1 MAVKP
6 NIVEDVILKV
16 KASLE
21 NKAIVSSSL
30 LHMILLYIINYYYRQ
45 RDI

>member
-21 NKAIVSSSL
+21 NKAIVSNRCW
-30 LHMILLYIINYYYRQ
+30 I
-45 RDI
+45 